1 MLKQV
6 SNVYSANYSNI
17 MNPSAHD
24 TSILNY
30 NGNSIHLERSQ
41 NDVMINLTEM
51 AKSFPRKNLAQIISS
66 HEIQDYIKALT
77 EIQNY
82 ISTDLLQVRK
92 GGDISKQGTWAH
104 KKVALRVAQ
113 KLSPEFAVWVDTK
126 IDELLTSGV
135 ATVNNDDET
144 IMQAMSIL
152 QLRLEQNRQRL
163 QALEESN
170 NLQQKQIS
178 KLEPKAR
185 YTDEVLQS
193 ASTFTTT
200 QMADDLGMTAATLNA
215 KLKELGI
222 QYKQSGQWHLTSL
235 YKSKGYTDIRVASF
249 KQGDKIGTSQSMV
262 WTESGRLFLA
272 NLRKNGQI

>member
-1 MLKQV
+1 MLKHTQ
-6 SNVYSANYSNI
+6 NVHNANFSNI

-30 NGNSIHLERSQ
+30 NGNSIHLENS
-41 NDVMINLTEM
+41 NGEVLINLTEM
-51 AKSFPRKNLAQIISS
+51 ARSFPRKNLAQILSS
-66 HEIQDYIKALT
+66 VEIQEYISALA

-92 GGDISKQGTWAH
+92 GGDITKQGTWAH

-126 IDELLTSGV
+126 IDELLTTGSAPKV
-135 ATVNNDDET
+135 PQTFAE
-144 IMQAMSIL
+144 A
-152 QLRLEQNRQRL
+152 LRLAADVAEQNEILRIETE
-163 QALEESN
+163 A
-170 NLQQKQIS
+170 QQKQIS

-200 QMADDLGMTAATLNA
+200 QMADDLGMTARSLNL
-215 KLKELGI
+215 KLQSLKI
-222 QYKQSGQWHLTSL
+222 QYKQSDQWHLTAL
-235 YKSKGYTDIRVASF
+235 YKDKGYTDIRVA
-249 KQGDKIGTSQSMV
+249 KYKEGDNTMTSQSMV
-262 WTESGRLFLA
+262 WTETGRLFLS
-272 NLRKNGQI
+272 NLQKSGKL